1 MKKIIYIVLFLFI
14 VMGCSAKREIVK
26 ENEKRDVVETIDLS
40 SIEQSTLLIHHLL
53 DNSNISIEFTPLS
66 DSASYTSDSTGTTA
80 KGMKVNMNINK
91 NVTSTTTQKD
101 TTHTETRKEQKDDK
115 TIIKKKDKKVDRKQP
130 TLLYISIILAL
141 LLALFIYLR
150 LNHVALK

>member
-80 KGMKVNMNINK
+80 KGMKVKVNINK
-91 NVTSTTTQKD
+91 NVTSTNTQKD
-101 TTHTETRKEQKDDK
+101 NTNTETRTEHKND
-115 TIIKKKDKKVDRKQP
+115 KKKNKKTKKKRNKKKKKERK
-130 TLLYISIILAL
+130 
-141 LLALFIYLR
+141 
-150 LNHVALK
+150 KEKKKK

>member
-14 VMGCSAKREIVK
+14 VTGCSAKPEIVK

-80 KGMKVNMNINK
+80 KGMKVKVNINK

-101 TTHTETRKEQKDDK
+101 TTHTETRKEQRSEEH
-115 TIIKKKDKKVDRKQP
+115 TSELQ
-130 TLLYISIILAL
+130 S
-141 LLALFIYLR
+141 
-150 LNHVALK
+150 